1 MNALNIL
8 NATLYSRSLA
18 SLARSVCAISS
29 TMDTIES
36 RIKSPHFMLPASDA
50 EGRVGS
56 RRRILFEG
64 KNKTSRKENM
74 SKMNGSA
81 TKSGKHKL
89 KHTKQAEPAMSMPYV
104 CLPAVLA
111 FLVTNTMQADSHK

>member
-8 NATLYSRSLA
+8 NATWYSRNLASLA
-18 SLARSVCAISS
+18 SLAKSVCAISS

-36 RIKSPHFMLPASDA
+36 RIKSPHFTLPASDA

-64 KNKTSRKENM
+64 KKKTSRKENM
-74 SKMNGSA
+74 SKKNGSA

-89 KHTKQAEPAMSMPYV
+89 KHTWSR
-104 CLPAVLA
+104 C
-111 FLVTNTMQADSHK
+111 N